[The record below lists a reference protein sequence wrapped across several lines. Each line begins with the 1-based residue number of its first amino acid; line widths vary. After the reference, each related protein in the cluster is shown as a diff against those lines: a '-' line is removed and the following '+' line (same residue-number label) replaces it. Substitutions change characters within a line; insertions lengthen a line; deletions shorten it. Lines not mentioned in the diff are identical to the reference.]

1 MFRKLRSIATLMLC
15 AVSAS
20 AAAMDRGQFKDVPP
34 EIREWFENMRS
45 PKGISCCSYA
55 DGHRTGY
62 DIRQGQYWVPID
74 GDWYP
79 VPPEAVIKTENP
91 VGEAIVWYLLKAG
104 PEGDSYRII
113 CFVPSGDV
121 WFPLPLRALTALGQG
136 QKSECA
142 SGEARGGGGL
152 GAMSKKAMAYWER
165 RRRYLSGEIVKT
177 SKLRSMTPAGE
188 RLLRDCL
195 KTLRELV
202 TMTRKMAKSIP
213 AEDWELKIARPPL
226 PAAVVCW
233 GTCEVERIGAAVVS

>member
-20 AAAMDRGQFKDVPP
+20 AAAMDRRQFKDVAP

-121 WFPLPLRALTALGQG
+121 
-136 QKSECA
+136 
-142 SGEARGGGGL
+142 
-152 GAMSKKAMAYWER
+152 
-165 RRRYLSGEIVKT
+165 
-177 SKLRSMTPAGE
+177 
-188 RLLRDCL
+188 
-195 KTLRELV
+195 
-202 TMTRKMAKSIP
+202 
-213 AEDWELKIARPPL
+213 
-226 PAAVVCW
+226 
-233 GTCEVERIGAAVVS
+233 